1 MANSCSHISFF
12 FLTVAWI
19 PGEKRLLLGSYAHYS
34 SKVGPLNKFRSKRD
48 MFGQT
53 ARDIFRVLG
62 VPRTAVLCETRF
74 KTIGKLKRSE
84 DKNNRT
90 SDRALCRVSC
100 EEFATIK
107 GVDDSLEP

>member
-1 MANSCSHISFF
+1 
-12 FLTVAWI
+12 
-19 PGEKRLLLGSYAHYS
+19 
-34 SKVGPLNKFRSKRD
+34 

-62 VPRTAVLCETRF
+62 VPRTAVQCETRF
-74 KTIGKLKRSE
+74 KALAKLKRSE

-90 SDRALCRVSC
+90 SGRALCRVSC
-100 EEFATIK
+100 DDFATIK